1 METTRAT
8 FHKIQKTLEEH
19 ISLSKT
25 TIKISVA
32 WFTNK
37 ELLGLLTDKVKS
49 GVSVEIIISDDINN
63 KRLSPK
69 DFLSNGGQ
77 LLIFKTNSG
86 KFLHDKFAI
95 FDNKTVIAG
104 SYNWTHSA
112 EYHNSESV
120 IITTSETAIKQFEI
134 RFQKLKEQV
143 QQFNSSLLTNE
154 INKSADIIEQKFA
167 NLERELEN
175 DLLTALDESRKLN
188 AKINFD
194 FVLTFIKSYG
204 AIGATKRLMQTGI
217 DKIQSGFI
225 KMWELNRMDLT
236 FESIIVNPKYS
247 LLFDEQTIKIAAE
260 RLKIFEKP
268 AKAK

>member
-8 FHKIQKTLEEH
+8 FSNIQKTLEGL
-19 ISLSKT
+19 ISST
-25 TIKISVA
+25 QNSIKISIA

-37 ELLGLLTDKVKS
+37 ELLGLLTDKVKN

-69 DFLSNGGQ
+69 EFILGGGQ
-77 LLIFKTNSG
+77 ILIFKTNSG

-95 FDNKTVIAG
+95 FDDKSVVVG
-104 SYNWTHSA
+104 SYNWTYTA

-120 IITTSETAIKQFEI
+120 IIERNEQVIKQFEI

-143 QQFNSSLLTNE
+143 QQFNLSLLTNE
-154 INKSADIIEQKFA
+154 INKGSDLVEQKFA
-167 NLERELEN
+167 NLEKDLEN
-175 DLLTALDESRKLN
+175 DLLIALEESKKIN

-194 FVLTFIKSYG
+194 LVLTFIKSYG
-204 AIGATKRLMQTGI
+204 SIGAAKRLMQTGM

-247 LLFDEQTIKIAAE
+247 VLFDEPTINIAKE
-260 RLKIFEKP
+260 RLKKFEKT
-268 AKAK
+268 KL